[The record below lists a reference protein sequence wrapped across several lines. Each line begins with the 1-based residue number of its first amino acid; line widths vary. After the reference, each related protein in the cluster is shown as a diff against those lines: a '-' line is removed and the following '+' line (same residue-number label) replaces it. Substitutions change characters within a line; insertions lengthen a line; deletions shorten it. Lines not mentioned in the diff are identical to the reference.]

1 MAQVEPNGEVFLRSM
16 GVVPADQRWFWTQEW
31 QAGEHEAT
39 VQISAGDFTTHEG
52 PADMF
57 AALRQQ

>member
-1 MAQVEPNGEVFLRSM
+1 M